1 MLHNCIGRRRLWPA
15 LIIIA
20 ATCSLCAINAHAA
33 QFLEFRAQ
41 RQNNGIAI
49 SANGTGLMRFRDGA
63 LEMGAAERIAA
74 TLNAFAMQGGKP
86 DRITV
91 KTINVNACHIMLDG
105 AVLLTV
111 GQEIARGANSMA
123 DPLARG
129 WADNIRKALAK
140 PYVMLEPRGRMQVP
154 LGEGRKLR
162 WGGNATAD
170 LTFSS
175 ENPAV
180 AAVKLDGSGQG
191 LLIEGTGVGATT
203 VTAMLGSQQFTLPV
217 EVKTWAAR
225 LKQPVVAEVTYPPL
239 PADDLRRTL
248 RNALLYATEP
258 APTASIELGEPRRS
272 GDRYEMQLRAT
283 GRDCFTVDE
292 TVTVILKPVPSPR
305 QRAQE
310 LLVSNAPER
319 ITEPATLLRERLL
332 GAAPVRLLWHHV
344 NSSNQP
350 VRFAVRVANV
360 GKTDTRLH
368 VTEAATGPHDDEI
381 YVGHSAMMRYLA
393 LTAQGEGYYLNVPA
407 GRMLD
412 LYDTRLSPDKIVSGL
427 ATLTP
432 GAGSDLI
439 LEVVAENAW
448 PTDAFFTPIPTRLM
462 NDPPLTPY
470 RFEASKT
477 VELRHEAGGAW
488 TFYHIGK
495 DYSVNLQGQKL
506 FGDYGVHY
514 SIQATFENPSDKPA
528 KCEIGLRA
536 SGGVARAS
544 VVLNGELTETG
555 LLRGSNEQVVY
566 KCELQPH
573 ERKAVTLL
581 TMPESGSNYPLTLT
595 MRSSQ

>member
-1 MLHNCIGRRRLWPA
+1 MLHNCITRGRFWPS
-15 LIIIA
+15 LIIVSV
-20 ATCSLCAINAHAA
+20 TCLFFTITAHAA
-33 QFLEFRAQ
+33 QFLEFSAQ
-41 RQNNGIAI
+41 RRSDGIVVN
-49 SANGTGLMRFRDGA
+49 ANETGLMRFRNGA
-63 LEMGAAERIAA
+63 LGMGAAERLAA
-74 TLNAFAMQGGKP
+74 ALNDFAMQGGKP
-86 DRITV
+86 EQITV
-91 KTINVNACHIMLDG
+91 KKGTVNSCQILLGG

-111 GQEIARGANSMA
+111 DQELARGANSMPE
-123 DPLARG
+123 PLARG

-140 PYVMLEPRGRMQVP
+140 PYVMIEPRTRMQVP
-154 LGEGRKLR
+154 LGERRTLR
-162 WGGNATAD
+162 WGGNATTD
-170 LTFSS
+170 LSFSS
-175 ENPAV
+175 ANPAV
-180 AAVKLDGSGQG
+180 ACVKLDGGGQM
-191 LLIEGTGVGATT
+191 LLIEGTGIGATT
-203 VTAMLGSQQFTLPV
+203 VTAMLGAQLLTVPV
-217 EVKTWAAR
+217 EVKSWAAR

-248 RNALLYATEP
+248 RNAVLYATEP
-258 APTASIELGEPRRS
+258 APTATIELGEPRRS
-272 GDRYEMQLRAT
+272 GDSYLVELHAT
-283 GRDCFTVDE
+283 GRDCFAVDE
-292 TVTVILKPVPSPR
+292 TVSVTLKPLTGPK

-350 VRFAVRVANV
+350 VRFAVRVANI
-360 GKTDTRLH
+360 GKADARLH
-368 VTEAATGPHDDEI
+368 VTEAATGPHNDEI
-381 YVGHSAMMRYLA
+381 QVGHSAMMRYFA

-412 LYDTRLSPDKIVSGL
+412 LYDTRLSPDRIVSGL

-432 GAGSDLI
+432 GAGADLI
-439 LEVVAENAW
+439 LEVVAENVW
-448 PTDAFFTPIPTRLM
+448 PTDAFFTPIPTRLL

-470 RFEASKT
+470 RFEANKT

-495 DYSVNLQGQKL
+495 EYSVNLQGQKL

-514 SIQATFENPSDKPA
+514 SIQATFTNPSDKPA

-544 VVLNGELTETG
+544 LVLDGELCETG

-566 KCELQPH
+566 KCELQPG
-573 ERKAVTLL
+573 EQKVVKLL

>member
-1 MLHNCIGRRRLWPA
+1 MLHNCIARWRLGPS
-15 LIIIA
+15 LITLV
-20 ATCSLCAINAHAA
+20 ATCIFGTVSAHAA
-33 QFLEFRAQ
+33 QFLEFSAQ
-41 RQNNGIAI
+41 RQSKGIAI
-49 SANGTGLMRFRDGA
+49 SANGIGLMRFRNGA
-63 LEMGAAERIAA
+63 LKMGAAERIATA
-74 TLNAFAMQGGKP
+74 LNTFAMQGGKP

-91 KTINVNACHIMLDG
+91 KATSPNSCHIMLDG

-111 GQEIARGANSMA
+111 GQDIARGANSMP

-129 WADNIRKALAK
+129 WADNLRKALAK
-140 PYVMLEPRGRMQVP
+140 PYVVLEPRSRMQVP

-162 WGGNATAD
+162 WGGTATAD
-170 LTFSS
+170 ITFSS

-180 AAVKLDGSGQG
+180 VAVKLDGSGQG
-191 LLIEGTGVGATT
+191 LLIEGTGVGATA

-248 RNALLYATEP
+248 RNALLYATQP
-258 APTASIELGEPRRS
+258 APTATIELGEPRRS
-272 GDRYEMQLRAT
+272 GEGYVIPLRAT
-283 GRDCFTVDE
+283 GPDCFTVDE
-292 TVTVILKPVPSPR
+292 TVTVLLKPVPSPR
-305 QRAQE
+305 QSVQE

-360 GKTDTRLH
+360 GKTDSRLH

-381 YVGHSAMMRYLA
+381 YVGHSAMMKYLA
-393 LTAQGEGYYLNVPA
+393 LTAQGEGYYLSVPA

-432 GAGSDLI
+432 AAGSELV
-439 LEVVAENAW
+439 LEVVAENMW

-470 RFEASKT
+470 RFEATKT
-477 VELRHEAGGAW
+477 VELRHQAGGAW

-514 SIQATFENPSDKPA
+514 SIQAIFENPSDKPA

-544 VVLNGELTETG
+544 LVLEGQLTETG
-555 LLRGSNEQVVY
+555 LLRGSNEEVVY
-566 KCELQPH
+566 KCELQPR
-573 ERKAVTLL
+573 EQKAVKLL
-581 TMPESGSNYPLTLT
+581 TIPESGSNYPLTLT